1 LVKSKERVQ
10 KVCADIV
17 KHFKE
22 KVEPNGFKGQVV
34 VYDREA
40 CDLYKQELDRHM
52 PPEETAVVMTQ
63 PPHQGIHTQNYSVAK
78 RYGFWRPHQWI
89 HTQIMAYTLGEDTSS
104 MFPVDS
110 CCLLERDNTQGLST

>member
-1 LVKSKERVQ
+1 MITEILGLRPFAKFGHLVKSKESVSF
-10 KVCADIV
+10 ADIV

-63 PPHQGIHTQNYSVAK
+63 PPHQGIRTQNYSVAK

-89 HTQIMAYTLGEDTSS
+89 HTQFIKNHDTILELTLQ
-104 MFPVDS
+104 F
-110 CCLLERDNTQGLST
+110 